1 MRLASCRL
9 RVNLGYNRGH
19 ARREAR
25 AAFRFR
31 KTDHCDGT
39 GFRNLIEIRQQLDL
53 IMVRAQNVS
62 FERVVVLRRGDS
74 GIGIRSF
81 VTRRCDLA
89 FLKEIFQGGQ
99 APTG

>member
-1 MRLASCRL
+1 
-9 RVNLGYNRGH
+9 
-19 ARREAR
+19 
-25 AAFRFR
+25 
-31 KTDHCDGT
+31 
-39 GFRNLIEIRQQLDL
+39 LIEIRQQLDL

-89 FLKEIFQGGQ
+89 FPIEIFQGGQ